1 MNKLLLDQIYAFFR
15 LIRWQNLTIIVI
27 TQLLV
32 RYCII
37 APILKFADL
46 SLQLSGFFFSL
57 VVLSTAMIAAAG
69 YVINDYF
76 DRKADLVNKPEEVIV
91 GKRIKIRSA
100 MALHILFN
108 FIGIVTGFYVS
119 ISIGEP
125 LLGLVFVTV
134 GGLLWFYS
142 TSYKRQLL
150 MGNFIVAILTA
161 LVPLIVFLF
170 EYPLLKSAYGGLLTV
185 YGSIIKY
192 LAAWILGYS
201 GFAFVL
207 TLAREIIKD
216 AEDFEGDHAFGSQTI
231 PIVIGTFWTKAI
243 IVILFVITLIAM
255 FYVYLMYLND
265 RFTLYFICIMMAI
278 PIIFNV
284 YKVIGA
290 SSNRDYK
297 IASLITK
304 IILINGLI
312 YALLVNSIIPRF

>member
-1 MNKLLLDQIYAFFR
+1 MVKFNQISAFFR

-46 SLQLSGFFFSL
+46 SPQLNGYFFFL
-57 VVLSTAMIAAAG
+57 VVASTAIIAAGG

-76 DRKADLVNKPEEVIV
+76 DRKTDLVNRPEEVIV

-100 MALHILFN
+100 MALHIIFN
-108 FIGIVTGFYVS
+108 FIGIAAGFYVS
-119 ISIGEP
+119 VSIGEP

-142 TSYKRQLL
+142 TTYKRQLL
-150 MGNFIVAILTA
+150 IGNFIVALLTA

-170 EYPLLKSAYGGLLTV
+170 EYPLLKSAYGGLFAV
-185 YGSIIKY
+185 YGSVIKY
-192 LAAWILGYS
+192 LAAWVLGYS

-207 TLAREIIKD
+207 TLVREIIKD
-216 AEDFEGDHAFGSQTI
+216 AEDFEGDHAYGSQTI

-243 IVILFVITLIAM
+243 IVILFVITLIAV
-255 FYVYLMYLND
+255 FYIYLICLND
-265 RFTLYFICIMMAI
+265 RFTLYFISIMLAI
-278 PIIFNV
+278 PIIFNI

-290 SSNRDYK
+290 SSKKDYK

-304 IILINGLI
+304 IIMINGLV
-312 YALLVNSIIPRF
+312 YALLANSVVPIF